1 MSTTHAFA
9 ADMAMKVRRPR
20 RALPGLID
28 LGGNTHDVA
37 REQAL
42 GSSFPLGSG

>member
-1 MSTTHAFA
+1 MSTTRAFA
-9 ADMAMKVRRPR
+9 ANMAIKAPPAS
-20 RALPGLID
+20 ALPGLID
-28 LGGNTHDVA
+28 SGGSTHDVA